1 MSDTSKSVN
10 TIGTNTGGVQLLSP
24 DRPRN
29 IADIAC
35 SFENLSMVYPDGTEA
50 LRNINLDIHKGEFV
64 SVIGPSGC
72 GKSTLAR
79 IASGLLT
86 QTDGTLRID
95 REHLAF
101 TFQEA
106 TLLPWRKVLGNVEL
120 LMELKNL
127 PASER
132 RRKAL
137 EQIEMVGLKG
147 FEDRYPRAL
156 SGGMRMRASL
166 ARSFALDPDVFLF
179 DEPFGALDEI
189 TRERLIEELSALH
202 RANGFTGMFI
212 THSIPE
218 AIYLSTR
225 VVVMSARPGEIAA
238 EYAINLPQPRTAD
251 MRFDPLFTQGCAEL
265 SHKLR
270 TVIEDAAAGDQK

>member
-1 MSDTSKSVN
+1 MNVSSKSSGTPN
-10 TIGTNTGGVQLLSP
+10 TSGVHLLSP

-29 IADIAC
+29 ISEIAC

-79 IASGLLT
+79 IASGLLA
-86 QTDGTLRID
+86 QTEGTLRID
-95 REHLAF
+95 REQLAF

-120 LMELKNL
+120 LMELKGI
-127 PASER
+127 PAAER

-166 ARSFALDPDVFLF
+166 ARSFSLDPDVFLF

-189 TRERLIEELSALH
+189 TRERLIEELSTLH
-202 RANGFTGMFI
+202 RRDGFTGMFI

-238 EYAINLPQPRTAD
+238 EYAINLPQPRTAQ
-251 MRFDPLFTQGCAEL
+251 MRFDPLFTQGCADL

-270 TVIEDAAAGDQK
+270 SVIEDAAAGENK